1 MPSSQHSQLKR
12 SVAPWIRGLAR
23 LGYGA
28 KAIVYLSLGIL
39 AIQAAL
45 NLGGETTGSEGT
57 LTAIANQPFGQILL
71 FLVSIGLSGYVLWRF
86 VQAFVDPEHKSD
98 DWSDVARRLS
108 YLFSGIAYSSLAL
121 TAFKL
126 ALGHPSSSGQQGST
140 PEVWVAR
147 ILQQPLGRWVVG
159 TAGACVVGIACYY
172 FYRAIRAKFRKRLQ
186 LHNLS
191 QITGKNLIRLCQF
204 GIAARGLVFSIIGG
218 YLVKAAIAADA
229 NEVRSTKG
237 ALEALEHSSTLGQWI
252 LIVTSAGLIAYG
264 VYMAV
269 QACYR
274 TIEVLS
280 QAR

>member
-1 MPSSQHSQLKR
+1 MSSSQHSQFKR

-57 LTAIANQPFGQILL
+57 LTAIANQPFGQVLL
-71 FLVSIGLSGYVLWRF
+71 FLVSIGLLGYVLWRF

-98 DWSDVARRLS
+98 GWSDVARRLS
-108 YLFSGIAYSSLAL
+108 YLFSGVAYSSLAF

-126 ALGHPSSSGQQGST
+126 ALGRSSSSGQQGNT
-140 PEVWVAR
+140 PEMWVAR
-147 ILQQPLGRWVVG
+147 ILRQPMGRWMVG
-159 TAGACVVGIACYY
+159 TAGACVVGIAFYY
-172 FYRAIRAKFRKRLQ
+172 FYRAMRAKFRKRLQ
-186 LHNLS
+186 LHDLS
-191 QITGKNLIRLCQF
+191 QTTGTNLIRLCQF

-218 YLVKAAIAADA
+218 YLIKAAIAADA
-229 NEVRSTKG
+229 NEVRSTEG

-269 QACYR
+269 QARYR
-274 TIEVLS
+274 KIEVLS
-280 QAR
+280 